1 MRHAAHKANKGS
13 VQRTSPSALFRS
25 SRGSHTARAVRAVQA
40 ANGDAVALAIDPVF
54 AAKLNEV
61 APMTR
66 RAIRETAKAAQR
78 KSYMMSSASL
88 AALVGTAA
96 TALAFSNIQQSSN
109 SRLLADDPATTTTQ
123 LARVTG
129 STVSRSESR
138 TELGPIASD
147 QTAAAATSG
156 AADAKTS
163 STIADAKSVQT
174 TNNGNWELN
183 DKNSAIDVSQLSRS
197 LANNPQVAVLV
208 DQDAG
213 KLPEGFN
220 PNHATGD
227 SGLAYAFSQC
237 TWWAYLRR
245 HQLGLPSDHISA
257 MVRTGRTPLVRTATG
272 WTTRLA
278 TRATSW
284 CSARVRKARVP
295 CMAMSP
301 SWRASTLTARSPS
314 RSAALR

>member
-25 SRGSHTARAVRAVQA
+25 SRGSHTARAACRAGGQRRCRGARHRPRFCSQA
-40 ANGDAVALAIDPVF
+40 ERGRPDDP
-54 AAKLNEV
+54 
-61 APMTR
+61 PGHPR
-66 RAIRETAKAAQR
+66 DREGRAAQVVHDVIR
-78 KSYMMSSASL
+78 IPCGSGRHCGHRLGLFQYPAVVQLSSAGRRSRHDDHS
-88 AALVGTAA
+88 AGPRDRFDG
-96 TALAFSNIQQSSN
+96 LAFRIPY
-109 SRLLADDPATTTTQ
+109 R
-123 LARVTG
+123 AR
-129 STVSRSESR
+129 
-138 TELGPIASD
+138 PIASD

-163 STIADAKSVQT
+163 NTIADAKSVQT

-245 HQLGLPSDHISA
+245 HQLGLPVGSYFGNGQDWA
-257 MVRTGRTPLVRTATG
+257 N
-272 WTTRLA
+272 
-278 TRATSW
+278 
-284 CSARVRKARVP
+284 SARVHGYWVDNTPRHKGDVMVFRAARKARVP